1 VVAREVIF
9 IGKSFVSFACLFPS
23 LTERTVLPDLLHV
36 RVKSHFRVKSQFTG
50 IDDSLLDLD
59 KTKHKAELRSR
70 RQSLSFQ
77 LSNSGLHIFTCSFPF
92 HLIFLPFTRLLGSNT
107 TTPAPEKAP
116 CIHLGFDIRSAHPL
130 LLYVSKPRL
139 KFPLP
144 RRHEIV
150 DNLLWYISSFRLWT
164 ENSARK

>member
-1 VVAREVIF
+1 VAREVIF

-150 DNLLWYISSFRLWT
+150 DNFLWYISSFRLWT